1 MRGVVMLPVSVHWPV
16 DGLYSS
22 ALARKPSVFS
32 PPAMSTC
39 PLGSS
44 VAVWPALARVQ
55 ATRQRPGSGCLRNSG
70 RGGNCEKTHC
80 NYHRESG
87 CRNRS
92 GPFSARRNHVTLLVS
107 GETEALLLPA
117 CSHRTGKRFPQVVNS
132 P

>member
-44 VAVWPALARVQ
+44 VAVWPALAVFRLPVTVQ
-55 ATRQRPGSGCLRNSG
+55 VAEVCATAG
-70 RGGNCEKTHC
+70 EAVT
-80 NYHRESG
+80 
-87 CRNRS
+87 
-92 GPFSARRNHVTLLVS
+92 ARRLIATAAANAGVGTAPVPFRLL
-107 GETEALLLPA
+107 
-117 CSHRTGKRFPQVVNS
+117 
-132 P
+132 